1 MERINNTKLGA
12 FRHQLWLEHIPVI
25 DEIIYN
31 DTTTFVLAVPVLCPW
46 EVERLMKIQPFSILM
61 LAHDGNFK
69 LHLMLLDND

>member
-12 FRHQLWLEHIPVI
+12 FRHQLWLEHITIV
-25 DEIIYN
+25 DEIRLN
-31 DTTTFVLAVPVLCPW
+31 DTTTFVIEQPTLASW
-46 EVERLMKIQPFSILM
+46 EMQNLLKISPFSVLV